1 MSSDTF
7 KPIEV
12 KDGFASVKIYRC
24 VNNKDYFTYAVT
36 WWSEGKRHRRAI
48 ADLTEA
54 RREARRIAKE
64 LADGRHS
71 MTEITVRDLAYYKDL
86 EKKMGGVPL
95 HEAVQLWLNVASKK
109 VSAVLTKDVIE
120 EILKTKNNDDFVGGR
135 QKTNL
140 RLRLN
145 KFGQEFGP
153 RVISTIKA
161 KEIDAF
167 LSNPEWAARTK
178 AHYRQVILM
187 LFDYAKRKEYL
198 DPDRDHQA
206 DKTEVIRVQES
217 KLESWSV
224 PEMRTL
230 LQYSNPKTLPWI
242 VLGAFAGVR
251 SAEIERMNWE
261 DIDWNSNLILVHSK
275 RVGTGK
281 VRAQNDR
288 TIPMTENLKSW
299 LSPFRTFQGNI
310 LKSLSVKNIYED
322 LDKIVSVIRRN
333 NTDFQWKPN
342 ANRHSFATY
351 YLALTGDASQTALAC
366 GHNPSMLLRRYKT
379 IMVNGRT
386 VTREMAKEY
395 FSLAPGTLQAAKE
408 NTEAKSK

>member
-1 MSSDTF
+1 MSPDTF

-48 ADLTEA
+48 ANLTEA
-54 RREARRIAKE
+54 KREARRIAKE

-109 VSAVLTKDVIE
+109 VSSILTRDVIE
-120 EILKTKNNDDFVGGR
+120 EILKTKNNDDFVGNR

-322 LDKIVSVIRRN
+322 LDKIVGVIRRN

-395 FSLAPGTLQAAKE
+395 FSLVPGAVQAAKE

>member
-48 ADLTEA
+48 ANLTEA
-54 RREARRIAKE
+54 KREARRIAKE

-71 MTEITVRDLAYYKDL
+71 MTQITVRDLAYYKDL
-86 EKKMGGVPL
+86 DKKMGGVPL

-109 VSAVLTKDVIE
+109 VSTVMTKDVIE
-120 EILKTKNNDDFVGGR
+120 EILKTKNNDDFVGSR

-161 KEIDAF
+161 KEIDVF

-187 LFDYAKRKEYL
+187 LFDYAKRKEYW
-198 DPDRDHQA
+198 
-206 DKTEVIRVQES
+206 IR
-217 KLESWSV
+217 
-224 PEMRTL
+224 T
-230 LQYSNPKTLPWI
+230 
-242 VLGAFAGVR
+242 A
-251 SAEIERMNWE
+251 
-261 DIDWNSNLILVHSK
+261 
-275 RVGTGK
+275 
-281 VRAQNDR
+281 
-288 TIPMTENLKSW
+288 TIRPT
-299 LSPFRTFQGNI
+299 
-310 LKSLSVKNIYED
+310 
-322 LDKIVSVIRRN
+322 
-333 NTDFQWKPN
+333 KP
-342 ANRHSFATY
+342 R
-351 YLALTGDASQTALAC
+351 
-366 GHNPSMLLRRYKT
+366 
-379 IMVNGRT
+379 
-386 VTREMAKEY
+386 
-395 FSLAPGTLQAAKE
+395 
-408 NTEAKSK
+408 

>member
-48 ADLTEA
+48 ADLPDA
-54 RREARRIAKE
+54 KREARRIAKE

-379 IMVNGRT
+379 IMINGRT

-395 FSLAPGTLQAAKE
+395 FSLAPGTVQTAKE
-408 NTEAKSK
+408 NTETKSK